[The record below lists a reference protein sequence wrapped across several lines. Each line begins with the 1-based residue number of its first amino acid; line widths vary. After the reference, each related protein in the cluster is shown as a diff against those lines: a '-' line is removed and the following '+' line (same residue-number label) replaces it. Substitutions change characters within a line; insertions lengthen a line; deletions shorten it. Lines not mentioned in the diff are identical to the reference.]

1 MRDAFGTGLN
11 RLRLFCGNRECAAA
25 FQLFASRFPPAFPFG
40 FIKKIGNHPF
50 ADLLRGC
57 LSIEAFQNVPD
68 KRDRVIFGQLFG
80 CGEVACLAREKM
92 FRRNNGQI
100 LGGVLELHRVGF
112 FAGKIDQDLIEKK
125 IPLCDPAKAPALV
138 QTKRAR
144 LERVQF
150 LGRFGSQFAGF
161 DEFLELRVH
170 ESRTNYDE
178 GSPWQATECLRLPSR
193 VWHET
198 LRAVATTSIWF
209 WLAFNAGVFVALIVD
224 LVQFKHRGRELSMRA
239 AAQRTAIWIVLSLL
253 FNLVV
258 WKIRG
263 PDKALE
269 FLTGYVIEY
278 SLSVDNIFV
287 FVLIFAYFRVPPM
300 AQHRALV
307 WGIVGALVM
316 RGVMIWL
323 GIELVN
329 RFEFILYVFGAFL
342 LVSAWRMFFV
352 KQKPQDFGQSWVM
365 RCCLRAFPITPEFH
379 DEHFKA
385 RVNDRWMLTP
395 LALALIV
402 IDVMDLVFAVDSIP
416 AVFAITRDPF
426 IVYTSNICAILGL
439 RSLYFL
445 LAKMVD
451 RFIYLQTGLAFILGF
466 IGIKM
471 IVADY
476 YPISN
481 WISLAVIVF
490 ALGVTI
496 TISMIVTRH
505 RAAADNRK

>member
-1 MRDAFGTGLN
+1 V
-11 RLRLFCGNRECAAA
+11 
-25 FQLFASRFPPAFPFG
+25 S
-40 FIKKIGNHPF
+40 
-50 ADLLRGC
+50 
-57 LSIEAFQNVPD
+57 
-68 KRDRVIFGQLFG
+68 
-80 CGEVACLAREKM
+80 
-92 FRRNNGQI
+92 
-100 LGGVLELHRVGF
+100 
-112 FAGKIDQDLIEKK
+112 
-125 IPLCDPAKAPALV
+125 
-138 QTKRAR
+138 
-144 LERVQF
+144 
-150 LGRFGSQFAGF
+150 
-161 DEFLELRVH
+161 
-170 ESRTNYDE
+170 
-178 GSPWQATECLRLPSR
+178 
-193 VWHET
+193 
-198 LRAVATTSIWF
+198 TTSIWF
-209 WLAFNAGVFVALIVD
+209 WLAFHAGVLVALTVD

-287 FVLIFAYFRVPPM
+287 FVLIFAYFRVPPL

-307 WGIVGALVM
+307 WGILGALVM

-323 GIELVN
+323 GVALVD
-329 RFEFILYVFGAFL
+329 RFDFILYFFGAFL

-352 KQKPQDFGQSWVM
+352 KQEPNDFGQSWIM

-385 RVNDRWMLTP
+385 RVNGRWMLTP

-445 LAKMVD
+445 VAKMIT
-451 RFIYLQTGLAFILGF
+451 RFVYLKTGLAIVLAFVGA
-466 IGIKM
+466 KM
-471 IVADY
+471 MLRDVFEIPTLV
-476 YPISN
+476 
-481 WISLAVIVF
+481 SLAVVV
-490 ALGVTI
+490 GVLAATI
-496 TISMIVTRH
+496 CISMAATR
-505 RAAADNRK
+505 RATAPAPPPTAQ